1 MFQFLSLTQQKF
13 ILWRQWN
20 LHYQNN
26 NMIQKKKIAA
36 ICGSTRATSANL
48 NLIKAITELTKDRFE
63 ITIFEGIGELP
74 HFNPDNNNENISAKV
89 IAFRQLIS
97 TADAVIICTPEYAHG
112 IPGSLKNAIDWT
124 VSTNEFSQKPVALI
138 TASTEGTY
146 AHKAMLETLR
156 VIEAKNIDKQN
167 LLIQFAKTKINVES
181 QITDETTLDEVIKL
195 IQNLEKSIT
204 EQL

>member
-1 MFQFLSLTQQKF
+1 
-13 ILWRQWN
+13 
-20 LHYQNN
+20 
-26 NMIQKKKIAA
+26 MIQKKKIAA
-36 ICGSTRATSANL
+36 ICGSTRASSTNL
-48 NLIKAITELTKDRFE
+48 NLIKAIVELTKDRFE